1 MQKAFPYH
9 DLVMMSQI
17 VDKFRT
23 VPTDGIVQIYDN

>member
-17 VDKFRT
+17 VDKFST
-23 VPTDGIVQIYDN
+23 VPTDGIVKIYND